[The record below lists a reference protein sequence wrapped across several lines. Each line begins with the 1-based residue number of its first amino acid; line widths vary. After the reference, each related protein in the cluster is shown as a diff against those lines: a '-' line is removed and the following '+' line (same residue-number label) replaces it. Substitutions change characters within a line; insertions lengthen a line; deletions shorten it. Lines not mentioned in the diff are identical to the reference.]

1 MAFIT
6 LENLSKSYGMK
17 TLFKDISFVI
27 GKEDKIGIIGING
40 TGKSTLLKIIAGLE
54 SMDTGQKTMP
64 KNTTIEYLPQSPQF
78 YDDLTVLEQV
88 LKGDSQTLQVLRNY
102 EAALLRSAKAPSD
115 TKVQEALMKCSEEM
129 THLDLWDLESQVKTI
144 LTKLS
149 ITDFEQPVKQL
160 SGGQKKRLAL
170 ASALIVPC
178 DLLILDEPTN
188 HMDNATIDWLESYL
202 ERRSGALLMITH
214 DRYFLDRVTTRIVEI
229 DHAAIYTYDG
239 NYTTFLQKKMERM
252 AMSESLERKRENLY
266 RRELAWIRRGAKART
281 TKQKARIDRFETLED
296 TSFLRD
302 DAQVEISVGYTRLG
316 KKTIELTSVKK
327 SYDDLLLFEGLS
339 YTFLPDDRVGIIG
352 PNGAGKTTLLNGIL
366 GNVPLTDGKIEHG
379 PTLNISYFSQEAQD
393 MDETLRA
400 IDYIKETA
408 EYIST
413 EDGYKLSASAMMER
427 FLFDS
432 ELQYAPISS
441 MSGGE
446 KRRLYLLKNLM
457 MAPNVLV
464 LDEPTNDLDIDTL
477 KVLEAYLD
485 DFKGI
490 VIVVSHDRYFL
501 DRVCNK
507 IFSFE
512 TDGQVV
518 VFTGNYSEY
527 MAYKEIHLD
536 DDAEKGTVLS
546 QTKTGKVKT
555 DRLKMTYQEKKEY
568 ETIEAEMEDLEDQLG
583 QVEDTLSACQSDFVL
598 LQELSTKKEALEA
611 LLLDKMERYE
621 YLSDLDAQIQS
632 Q

>member
-1 MAFIT
+1 
-6 LENLSKSYGMK
+6 
-17 TLFKDISFVI
+17 
-27 GKEDKIGIIGING
+27 
-40 TGKSTLLKIIAGLE
+40 
-54 SMDTGQKTMP
+54 
-64 KNTTIEYLPQSPQF
+64 
-78 YDDLTVLEQV
+78 
-88 LKGDSQTLQVLRNY
+88 
-102 EAALLRSAKAPSD
+102 
-115 TKVQEALMKCSEEM
+115 
-129 THLDLWDLESQVKTI
+129 
-144 LTKLS
+144 
-149 ITDFEQPVKQL
+149 
-160 SGGQKKRLAL
+160 
-170 ASALIVPC
+170 
-178 DLLILDEPTN
+178 
-188 HMDNATIDWLESYL
+188 
-202 ERRSGALLMITH
+202 
-214 DRYFLDRVTTRIVEI
+214 
-229 DHAAIYTYDG
+229 
-239 NYTTFLQKKMERM
+239 
-252 AMSESLERKRENLY
+252 
-266 RRELAWIRRGAKART
+266 
-281 TKQKARIDRFETLED
+281 
-296 TSFLRD
+296 
-302 DAQVEISVGYTRLG
+302 
-316 KKTIELTSVKK
+316 
-327 SYDDLLLFEGLS
+327 
-339 YTFLPDDRVGIIG
+339 
-352 PNGAGKTTLLNGIL
+352 
-366 GNVPLTDGKIEHG
+366 
-379 PTLNISYFSQEAQD
+379 

-432 ELQYAPISS
+432 ELQYAPINS

-512 TDGQVV
+512 ADGQVV

-527 MAYKEIHLD
+527 MAYKDIHLD
-536 DDAEKGTVLS
+536 DDLEKNTVLS
-546 QTKTGKVKT
+546 QTKPGKVKT
-555 DRLKMTYQEKKEY
+555 DRLKMTYQEKKDY
-568 ETIEAEMEDLEDQLG
+568 ETIEAEMADLEDQLS
-583 QVEDTLSACQSDFVL
+583 QVEDALSACQSDFVL

-632 Q
+632 P